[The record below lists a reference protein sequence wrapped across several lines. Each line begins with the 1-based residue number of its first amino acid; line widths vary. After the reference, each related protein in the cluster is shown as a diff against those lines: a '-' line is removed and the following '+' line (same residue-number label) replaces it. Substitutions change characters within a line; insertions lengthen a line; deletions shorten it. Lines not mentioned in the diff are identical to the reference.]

1 MLCPSIGTQPDLFFV
16 HLSFDRSSDQKIIR
30 RIKIQVTDGI
40 APECIRFHIRFH
52 ISLQVFF
59 LICGKQIFVFIS
71 FENCLICHLGSSLWM

>member
-71 FENCLICHLGSSLWM
+71 FKNCLICHLGSSLWM